1 MQAGW
6 QRSGD
11 LLPDFMDYV
20 KEQLSRLLTEWDE
33 VIPQHGSFTPVFD
46 IFANPDPGSQETV
59 GAYGLKVYKMPD
71 DIVADADMRYMEAA
85 VYDPYRQ
92 YKIDMIVIS
101 GHSNDIKKALA
112 TANFSRKLYDDY
124 AKLLDLWEEAWDIKD
139 GIYPSCFSVPR
150 NVFYSSF
157 AC

>member
-1 MQAGW
+1 
-6 QRSGD
+6 
-11 LLPDFMDYV
+11 MDYV

-46 IFANPDPGSQETV
+46 IFANLDPGSQETV

-124 AKLLDLWEEAWDIKD
+124 AKLLDLWEEA
-139 GIYPSCFSVPR
+139 
-150 NVFYSSF
+150 
-157 AC
+157 

>member
-1 MQAGW
+1 
-6 QRSGD
+6 
-11 LLPDFMDYV
+11 
-20 KEQLSRLLTEWDE
+20 
-33 VIPQHGSFTPVFD
+33 
-46 IFANPDPGSQETV
+46 
-59 GAYGLKVYKMPD
+59 MPD